1 MMHKYKSELL
11 LGIHFSEKANRI
23 ADHNQRVFIVRK
35 NARKPD
41 IKKAIQEIF
50 DVDVKDVKTI
60 LVKGKTKR
68 GKFGKGRCSDFKK
81 AYVTLGQGQEIN
93 LAERTEEKSK

>member
-1 MMHKYKSELL
+1 MKPKHKSELL

-23 ADHNQRVFIVRK
+23 ADNNQRVFIVRTSAK
-35 NARKPD
+35 KLE
-41 IKKAIQEIF
+41 IKKAVQEVF

-68 GKFGKGRCSDFKK
+68 NKFGKGRCADFKK

-93 LAERTEEKSK
+93 LAERNEEKSK